1 MTPIESNTT
10 ITNRICRSNFVLPGP
25 ARSNAPALE
34 RFPDALRQQTQDAE
48 RLGMLP
54 LPRRSVV
61 TRWGTEPLRSN
72 FARPGLGN
80 LFSVTLAL
88 LRIPPF
94 ILRPLA
100 NSLTRS
106 FNWLA
111 IGVTLTAFT
120 AYLRTLAPT
129 ITWRHGGADSG
140 DLAAAVATLGIA
152 HPPGYPTYILL
163 GRIWSWLPLGGGLAY
178 RLNLL
183 SATCAAAAAGLTVL
197 TIAYLGQQQIKAKLS
212 LAIGAM
218 MGGLFL
224 AFAPL
229 TWSQATITEVYA
241 PGLAVLSLLSW
252 LLFKWTH
259 QPQRWLLFL
268 AGLVAGLGFGVLP
281 QIVLAV
287 PGALLL
293 LSGQNDLSYCKRLLD
308 VQLWRRLGLLLL
320 GTLIGL
326 SIFVYLPLRASA
338 HPLINW
344 GDPTTPARFWA
355 VVTAAQY
362 HQYTTLLTPGEW
374 FERLFASLFQLKQAL
389 SWAGLGLAGLGG
401 YCLWR
406 SHQAILIYL
415 LSLTGLTLLFQISYP
430 VVGNIVY
437 LLPVVYSLALLA
449 GLGAASLLAMAQ
461 SQMEP
466 LLGPRLGRSGVMLLG
481 FSFLIT
487 LGVRAVVTAP
497 QLDLSHDDQAARFGQ
512 QIFAALPPEAIVVSN
527 RDETTFSLWYRQ
539 ALGERPD
546 VVVIDKRLLAYEWY
560 QHHLEQRHPNLDL
573 ANGLSSSSQPVYF
586 LTGAPGEE
594 MRSLF
599 NPTRN

>member
-1 MTPIESNTT
+1 MTPIESNTS
-10 ITNRICRSNFVLPGP
+10 ITNRNYR
-25 ARSNAPALE
+25 A
-34 RFPDALRQQTQDAE
+34 
-48 RLGMLP
+48 
-54 LPRRSVV
+54 
-61 TRWGTEPLRSN
+61 N
-72 FARPGLGN
+72 FARPG
-80 LFSVTLAL
+80 FSNPLRTILAL

-94 ILRPLA
+94 TLRPLA
-100 NSLTRS
+100 NSLTRP

-120 AYLRTLAPT
+120 TYLRTLAPT

-163 GRIWSWLPLGGGLAY
+163 GRVWSWLPLGGDPAY

-183 SATCAAAAAGLTVL
+183 SATGAAVAAGLTVL
-197 TIAYLGQQQIKAKLS
+197 TIVYLGQQQMRATLP
-212 LAIGAM
+212 LAMGAI

-229 TWSQATITEVYA
+229 TWSQATIAEVYA

-252 LLFKWTH
+252 LLLKWTH
-259 QPQRWLLFL
+259 QPQRRILFL

-281 QIVLAV
+281 QIVLAA
-287 PGALLL
+287 PGILFLL
-293 LSGQNDLSYCKRLLD
+293 GRQKDLSCRKHSLYA
-308 VQLWRRLGLLLL
+308 QLWRRLGLLSLS
-320 GTLIGL
+320 TLIGL
-326 SIFVYLPLRASA
+326 SIFAYLPLRASA
-338 HPLINW
+338 HPLVNW

-362 HQYTTLLTPGEW
+362 HQYSALLTPDEW
-374 FERLFASLFQLKQAL
+374 FERLFDSLFQLKQAL

-401 YCLWR
+401 YFLWR
-406 SHQAILIYL
+406 GHRAILTYL

-430 VVGNIVY
+430 VIGNIVY

-461 SQMEP
+461 SH
-466 LLGPRLGRSGVMLLG
+466 LGPHLGRSGVVLLG

-487 LGVRAVVTAP
+487 LGVRAMIIAP
-497 QLDLSHDDQAARFGQ
+497 QLDLSHADQAAHFGQ
-512 QIFAALPPEAIVVSN
+512 QIFATLPPEAIVVSN
-527 RDETTFSLWYRQ
+527 RDETTFTLWYRQ

-573 ANGLSSSSQPVYF
+573 STGLSSPPQPVYL
-586 LTGAPGEE
+586 LTGVPGEE
-594 MRSLF
+594 KLSLVHKLL
-599 NPTRN
+599 NE

>member
-1 MTPIESNTT
+1 MTPIESNTS
-10 ITNRICRSNFVLPGP
+10 ITNRNYV
-25 ARSNAPALE
+25 A
-34 RFPDALRQQTQDAE
+34 
-48 RLGMLP
+48 
-54 LPRRSVV
+54 
-61 TRWGTEPLRSN
+61 N
-72 FARPGLGN
+72 FARPG
-80 LFSVTLAL
+80 FSNPLRTILAL

-94 ILRPLA
+94 TLRPLA
-100 NSLTRS
+100 NSLTRP

-120 AYLRTLAPT
+120 TYLRTLAPT

-163 GRIWSWLPLGGGLAY
+163 GRVWSWLPLGGDLAY

-183 SATCAAAAAGLTVL
+183 SATGAAVAAGLTVL
-197 TIAYLGQQQIKAKLS
+197 TIVYLGQQQMRATLP
-212 LAIGAM
+212 LAMGAI

-252 LLFKWTH
+252 LLLKWTH
-259 QPQRWLLFL
+259 QPRRRIFFL

-281 QIVLAV
+281 QIVLAA

-293 LSGQNDLSYCKRLLD
+293 LGRQKDLSYYKHSRGKSSGIPSRSKRSGDRIEGCGNCDDSGQIHTLRYALHYIPRYSGCSLFEHLLSYLLD
-308 VQLWRRLGLLLL
+308 AQLWRRLGLLSL

-326 SIFVYLPLRASA
+326 SIFAYLPLRAST
-338 HPLINW
+338 HPLVNW

-362 HQYTTLLTPGEW
+362 HQYAALLTPGEW
-374 FERLFASLFQLKQAL
+374 FERLFDSLFQLKQAL

-401 YCLWR
+401 YFLWR
-406 SHQAILIYL
+406 GHRAILTYL
-415 LSLTGLTLLFQISYP
+415 LSLAGLTLLFQISYP
-430 VVGNIVY
+430 VIGNIVY

-461 SQMEP
+461 SHLEP
-466 LLGPRLGRSGVMLLG
+466 YLGRSGVVLLG

-487 LGVRAVVTAP
+487 LGVRAVMIAP
-497 QLDLSHDDQAARFGQ
+497 QLDLSHADQAAHFGQ
-512 QIFAALPPEAIVVSN
+512 QIFATLPPEAIVVSN

-560 QHHLEQRHPNLDL
+560 RHHLEQRHPNLDL
-573 ANGLSSSSQPVYF
+573 SNGLSSPPQPVYL
-586 LTGAPGEE
+586 LTGVRDSSLRYA
-594 MRSLF
+594 RSE
-599 NPTRN
+599 